1 MRHSV
6 QCSSVTTD
14 FPHGQIVLLRR
25 NRQVSAILMIS
36 YQECVPLSVN
46 TDDHMTQVLSGFIP
60 TSMLYFLEGSYCAQL
75 TLKNCRTLMHLQEDR
90 GETQIFAVLQRS
102 LFYLFIYLYQ
112 CRLTD
117 IDFIVY
123 IIIQC
128 SMIHFVA
135 QIISSLASSS
145 YFHWYLSSF
154 DMPQY
159 CKYFKNY
166 IIPQNML
173 IWYNS

>member
-36 YQECVPLSVN
+36 YQECVPLTVN

-90 GETQIFAVLQRS
+90 GDTQIFAVLQRS
-102 LFYLFIYLYQ
+102 LFYLFIYL
-112 CRLTD
+112 
-117 IDFIVY
+117 FI
-123 IIIQC
+123 
-128 SMIHFVA
+128 SMQAHRYRFH
-135 QIISSLASSS
+135 SL
-145 YFHWYLSSF
+145 H
-154 DMPQY
+154 
-159 CKYFKNY
+159 
-166 IIPQNML
+166 
-173 IWYNS
+173 YNSMLHDTLCCSNYFIFGQQQLFSLVPVIL